1 MDFFV
6 PLAKSFDQAQSV
18 YLSIAEHVSA
28 PTPTNDKRIQKLV
41 WTHEGVECIG
51 EIGQLPPE
59 VFRAN
64 DEILAIFECD
74 NVYKICTQNRGV
86 INFDPILAS
95 RDTVK
100 HITYFD

>member
-6 PLAKSFDQAQSV
+6 PLAKNVDQAQSV
-18 YLSIAEHVSA
+18 YSSIAEHVSA
-28 PTPTNDKRIQKLV
+28 PKPTNDKRIQKLV

-51 EIGQLPPE
+51 EIGKLPPE

-95 RDTVK
+95 TDNVK
-100 HITYFD
+100 HVTYFD